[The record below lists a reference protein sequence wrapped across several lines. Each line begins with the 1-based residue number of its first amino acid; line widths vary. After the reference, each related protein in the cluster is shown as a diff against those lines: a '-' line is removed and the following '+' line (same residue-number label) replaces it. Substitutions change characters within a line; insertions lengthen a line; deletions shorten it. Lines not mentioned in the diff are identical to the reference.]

1 MPKFVILLNYTDQ
14 GIRNIKDGP
23 QRVREAIH
31 GAEAA
36 GAKVEAWYL
45 TMGTYDAIAI
55 AEAPDDETAA
65 ALLLA
70 LGVQGNVRS
79 ETLRAFSL
87 DEFERI
93 LAKMP

>member
-1 MPKFVILLNYTDQ
+1 M
-14 GIRNIKDGP
+14 
-23 QRVREAIH
+23 REAIH

-36 GAKVEAWYL
+36 GAKIEAWYL

-55 AEAPDDETAA
+55 ADVPDDETAA

-70 LGVQGNVRS
+70 LGSHGNVRS
-79 ETLRAFSL
+79 QTLRAFSL